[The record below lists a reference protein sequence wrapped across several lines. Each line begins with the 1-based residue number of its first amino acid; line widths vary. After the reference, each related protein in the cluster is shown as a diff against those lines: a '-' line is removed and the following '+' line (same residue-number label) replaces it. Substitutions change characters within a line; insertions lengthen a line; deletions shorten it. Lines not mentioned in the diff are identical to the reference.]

1 MQITPRTFKA
11 HVDGRLTSEALAEPI
26 NKDIRYYLHF
36 QDRKWHL
43 QREVHGHCDAQSNSA
58 RGASSWTQTGAHRR
72 SVGINK
78 RRDLSWK
85 EKQRK
90 TGSKSQAKQA
100 LVRKPSCLQPTS
112 HSIASKPRSIQCH
125 GDSYHCHC
133 QTNPP
138 LPSTRSRVL

>member
-36 QDRKWHL
+36 QDGKWHL

-58 RGASSWTQTGAHRR
+58 RGASSWTQTGTHRR

-100 LVRKPSCLQPTS
+100 LVRKPSCLQPHITFPS
-112 HSIASKPRSIQCH
+112 LKAQEHSMSR
-125 GDSYHCHC
+125 GLLC
-133 QTNPP
+133 QTTPP